1 MSGAPIGRRG
11 VSAAGQCRGRVGS
24 GVWAVAAL
32 LLAAQLLVPAASAGA
47 QSAGSD
53 VPPAAENL
61 RCIAEV
67 GRVAF
72 LWDAA
77 EWSGAE
83 SVSYDYE
90 LRLPD
95 GRTEGGNLR
104 GMTLVY
110 RPGQYR
116 LGGEATLS
124 ITVRYEPDS
133 YSDVFSERESL
144 TCYIGGVKLA
154 PASEQPPPEE
164 QESEPEEQESESE
177 QPEPVPVTVPVTVPE
192 QQQVLSSD
200 ASLSGL
206 AVYRATSKQP
216 DADDV
221 VPYAGSAY
229 VLRPAL
235 TAGVYDYRVRI
246 PDGASVPGPFYVT
259 AVVTAASDAKSV
271 TVTGRRSNEEAR
283 TPKSDVGSGEASGP
297 WQTFPGYGL
306 IEIEVTAQ
314 DGIAKQTYRVILER
328 GAVDDPRKVAV
339 AAGDESLT
347 LTWEP
352 FTGANAPTS
361 YVARWRKTGTQTWLN
376 SAWFQSFKTGY
387 GDDAPNATA
396 AEGQSV
402 QQPGQSA
409 PKGTYTITG
418 LDNGTAYD
426 VELRGIRGGHT
437 AYGVMNWLES
447 NWTKVSA
454 TPAAAPAPVL
464 SSDASLSALAV
475 YRATSKQPDA
485 DDVVPYAGSAYVLR
499 PALTAGVYEYRV
511 RIPDGAS
518 VPDPFYVTA
527 VMTASDA
534 KSITVTGRRSNEEAR
549 TPKSDVGSGEASGP
563 WQTFPGYGLIEIEV
577 TAQDGIAKQTYRVIL
592 ERGAVDDPRKVALAA
607 RDQSLT
613 LSWEPFTGAN
623 APSSYLARWRKTGT
637 QTWLNSAWFQSFKTG
652 YGDDAPNATAAEGQ
666 SVQQP
671 GQSAPKGTYT
681 ITGLD
686 NGTAYDVE
694 LRGIR
699 GGHTA
704 YSVINWLES
713 NWVKVSATPAAPA
726 VADPSGDLMMP
737 PCTPDPDAAPQAIA
751 ATIVFVMCDDGL
763 TVEHVVT
770 PDGITLVPEFSP
782 ERLNYLAVVDDDI
795 AQLGVTG
802 RFKIQNHADI
812 RFTPGLALAYV
823 AKESGLNA
831 RSSSAHSNGDAKFLH
846 YNMRWD
852 SARPPDFTPQT
863 KTYRLSPGVTPI
875 SLGSVMWV
883 TNWGCGLLGPA
894 GGRCTY
900 DQWGDKVRVSDYR
913 LQVVWKS
920 PGTATAVPQ
929 EPVLAKSVDYDT
941 DDDGLIE
948 ISNLAQLNAIR
959 WDADGDGYS
968 DHGGRLW
975 KGFPNALGGMG
986 CPASGC
992 LGYEL
997 VADLD
1002 FDTNGNGSADAGDDW
1017 WNSGHGWLPIGADT
1031 ADYNAVFEGN
1041 RHTISNL
1048 HIDSTADTQAQAR
1061 RFVVSALTPMP
1072 VGLFDR
1078 LGASGDIRNVGL
1090 ESADVSRT
1098 FACSHGSYYWEEQNV
1113 CREGYVGALVGV
1125 NHGRI
1130 SGSYATGSVSNALTG
1145 AQFLTEAYERDR
1157 VIVGG
1162 LVGRNEAT
1170 GVIAASYSRATVTG
1184 RVDPIESKP
1193 KAHIVGAR
1201 VGGLVGDNRGAILAS
1216 FAVGL
1221 TSYNGVID
1229 VAVGG
1234 LAGHSHGASA
1244 SVTASYAVGLAHGA
1258 TASMHGV
1265 VARGNGSVTDS
1276 YCDTTT
1282 FGRYCR
1288 GTNANRGAAKTTAE
1302 LQTPTAY
1309 SGIYADWNLDLDGD
1323 GTGDDPWDFGTASQY
1338 PVLKHAGLDPA
1349 TQRTQMAQTAP
1360 GTPLALE
1367 LALSTTLNNGVTAT
1381 WRLPRT
1387 GDLPTGYTVRV
1398 ATLDD
1403 QEVERTQA
1411 ESGQYTAGFEGLD
1424 SGETYRVGVQAVNGA
1439 GASDWAAATITL
1451 PEATVLAQMTLST
1464 GSIPFSPDKTSYK
1477 LSVAYEVSRLT
1488 VTPVAYNSQSAIT
1501 VAGETPATPVPLQVR
1516 DNLIE
1521 VVVTAPD
1528 GIATQTYTI
1537 KVTRRALG
1545 KPGPVRNLRVL
1556 RTQRGEIFAQ
1566 WDPPTTGGSPERYE
1580 YREHRDSLMYAN
1592 HGTRWSGSV
1601 RAVGALRTS
1610 GVFSPHPATLDY
1622 QYYEAEVRA
1631 VNSTGAGP
1639 WSKIDIIGWERTAL
1653 GGLDVAPGRIEFS
1666 PSKTSYSMRVGEDVD
1681 SVVVTPTPFLY
1692 MSAARVVGHEPGAQ
1706 IPLAKGHNEIQVVVS
1721 IYTGNSTTYTVNVAR
1736 GNDAPTVSS
1745 SLSDVAFVNERGTQE
1760 VSLAGLFDD
1769 AENDPLTITAA
1780 SSDTAVATVSVSSD
1794 FSTLTVKAK
1803 AAGTATIT
1811 VSADDGGGPAS
1822 TVFEVTVKSTPTSS
1836 APVGDIT
1843 DLEVG
1848 ETREISLSDRFSDVD
1863 GDTLTIRAEY
1873 RTSHDP
1879 VATVSLASDG
1889 SKLTFA
1895 GRSVGTMRITLTVA
1909 DPDGNQITEVFD
1921 VTVVVQRPQQQQT
1934 ATSPFSPLVAGYDA
1948 NSDGILDKYE
1958 YRVALR
1964 DFSARRITMAQIR
1977 EVRAAYYASRR

>member
-1 MSGAPIGRRG
+1 MSGVSIGRMG
-11 VSAAGQCRGRVGS
+11 VLAAGPCRGRVGS
-24 GVWAVAAL
+24 AVWAVSAL

-47 QSAGSD
+47 QTDAPD

-447 NWTKVSA
+447 NWTTVSA
-454 TPAAAPAPVL
+454 TPAP
-464 SSDASLSALAV
+464 
-475 YRATSKQPDA
+475 
-485 DDVVPYAGSAYVLR
+485 
-499 PALTAGVYEYRV
+499 
-511 RIPDGAS
+511 
-518 VPDPFYVTA
+518 
-527 VMTASDA
+527 
-534 KSITVTGRRSNEEAR
+534 
-549 TPKSDVGSGEASGP
+549 
-563 WQTFPGYGLIEIEV
+563 
-577 TAQDGIAKQTYRVIL
+577 
-592 ERGAVDDPRKVALAA
+592 
-607 RDQSLT
+607 
-613 LSWEPFTGAN
+613 
-623 APSSYLARWRKTGT
+623 
-637 QTWLNSAWFQSFKTG
+637 
-652 YGDDAPNATAAEGQ
+652 
-666 SVQQP
+666 
-671 GQSAPKGTYT
+671 
-681 ITGLD
+681 
-686 NGTAYDVE
+686 
-694 LRGIR
+694 
-699 GGHTA
+699 
-704 YSVINWLES
+704 
-713 NWVKVSATPAAPA
+713 PAA
-726 VADPSGDLMMP
+726 ADPSGDLMMA

-852 SARPPDFTPQT
+852 SAIPPDYTPQT

-875 SLGSVMWV
+875 SVGSVMWV
-883 TNWGCGLLGPA
+883 ANWGCGYFGPL
-894 GGRCTY
+894 GGRCTL

-920 PGTATAVPQ
+920 PGTATAAPQ
-929 EPVLAKSVDYDT
+929 EPVLAKTVDYDT

-948 ISNLAQLNAIR
+948 ISTLAQLDAIR
-959 WDADGDGYS
+959 WDANGDGYS

-992 LGYEL
+992 VGYEL
-997 VADLD
+997 AADLD

-1031 ADYNAVFEGN
+1031 RDYNAVFEGN

-1048 HIDSTADTQAQAR
+1048 HIDSTAETQAGAR
-1061 RFVVSALTPMP
+1061 RFVVSALTAMP

-1078 LGASGDIRNVGL
+1078 LGGSGEIRDVGL
-1090 ESADVSRT
+1090 ESADVSRS
-1098 FACSHGSYYWEEQNV
+1098 FDCSHGGYYWGQHNV
-1113 CREGYVGALVGV
+1113 CREGYVGALAGV
-1125 NHGRI
+1125 NRGRI
-1130 SGSYATGSVSNALTG
+1130 SGSYAAGTVSNTITSAGSLSNEY
-1145 AQFLTEAYERDR
+1145 QRDQ

-1162 LVGRNEAT
+1162 LVGRNEHS
-1170 GVIAASYSRATVTG
+1170 GVIAASYSRTTVTG
-1184 RVDPIESKP
+1184 HVDPVKSWP

-1221 TSYNGVID
+1221 TSFNGVID

-1234 LAGHSHGASA
+1234 LTGHSHGASA
-1244 SVTASYAVGLAHGA
+1244 SVTASYAVGLTHGA

-1265 VARGNGSVTDS
+1265 VPRGNGSVTDS

-1282 FGRYCR
+1282 FGRHCR
-1288 GTNANRGAAKTTAE
+1288 GDNVNRGAAKTTAE
-1302 LQTPTAY
+1302 LQAPTGY
-1309 SGIYADWNLDLDGD
+1309 SGIYAGWNLDLDGD
-1323 GTGDDPWDFGTASQY
+1323 GTGDDPWDFGTSAQY
-1338 PVLKHAGLDPA
+1338 PVLKHADLDPA
-1349 TQRTQMAQTAP
+1349 TQRAHIAQAAP
-1360 GTPLALE
+1360 GAPQALALR
-1367 LALSTTLNNGVTAT
+1367 TTLNNGISAT
-1381 WRLPRT
+1381 WQLPT
-1387 GDLPTGYTVRV
+1387 AGGLPTGYTVKV
-1398 ATLDD
+1398 ETLDD
-1403 QEVERTQA
+1403 EEAERTQT
-1411 ESGQYTAGFEGLD
+1411 ESSRYTVGYEGLD
-1424 SGETYRVGVQAVNGA
+1424 SGETYRVSVQAVNGA
-1439 GASDWAAATITL
+1439 GASDWTAATITL

-1464 GSIPFSPDKTSYK
+1464 GDIHFEAGKT
-1477 LSVAYEVSRLT
+1477 AYVLNVDNNVSRLT
-1488 VTPVAYNSQSAIT
+1488 VTPVAYNPQSAVT
-1501 VAGETPATPVPLQVR
+1501 VAGETPSTPVPLQVG

-1528 GIATQTYTI
+1528 GLATQTYTI
-1537 KVTRRALG
+1537 EVNRRASG
-1545 KPGPVRNLRVL
+1545 RPGPVRYLRVL
-1556 RTQRGEIFAQ
+1556 RSRQYGGVLAR
-1566 WDPPTTGGSPERYE
+1566 WDPPTTGGTPDRYE
-1580 YREHRDSLMYAN
+1580 FREYGLPGVYGWSLPSN
-1592 HGTRWSGSV
+1592 SGSV
-1601 RAVGALRTS
+1601 RAGRTLETRGFWS
-1610 GVFSPHPATLDY
+1610 QHPATLDNHNY
-1622 QYYEAEVRA
+1622 RFEVRA
-1631 VNSTGAGP
+1631 VNRDGAGP
-1639 WSKIDIIGWERTAL
+1639 WSKIGITGWEQTAL
-1653 GGLDVAPGRIEFS
+1653 GGLDVSPGRISFS
-1666 PSKTSYSMRVGEDVD
+1666 PSKTSYAMRVSTAVD
-1681 SVVVTPTPFLY
+1681 SVVVRATTYSGF
-1692 MSAARVVGHEPGAQ
+1692 ARAHVVGHELGAPV
-1706 IPLAKGHNEIQVVVS
+1706 PLTEGDNEIRVVVTFVS
-1721 IYTGNSTTYTVNVAR
+1721 GSTKTYTVKVVR
-1736 GNDAPTVSS
+1736 GNEAPTVSS
-1745 SLSDVAFVNERGTQE
+1745 SLSDVTFVKPSGTQE

-1769 AENDPLTITAA
+1769 PENDPLTIAA
-1780 SSDTAVATVSVSSD
+1780 TSSNGAVATVSVASD
-1794 FSTLTVKAK
+1794 SSTLTVNARS
-1803 AAGTATIT
+1803 AGTATIT
-1811 VSADDGGGPAS
+1811 VSADDGAGPTS
-1822 TVFEVTVKSTPTSS
+1822 TVFEVTVKSAPTRS
-1836 APVGDIT
+1836 APVGDIRR
-1843 DLEVG
+1843 LKAG
-1848 ETREISLSDRFSDVD
+1848 ETREVSLSNRFADAD
-1863 GDTLTIRAEY
+1863 GDTLTITAEY
-1873 RTSHDP
+1873 RTSNTP
-1879 VATVSLASDG
+1879 VASVSLASDG
-1889 SKLTFA
+1889 SKLTLV
-1895 GRSVGTMRITLTVA
+1895 GRSAGSMRITLTVS
-1909 DPDGNQITEVFD
+1909 DPDGNRVIDVFD
-1921 VTVVVQRPQQQQT
+1921 VFVVAPQPQVQEPTQDRPPEQQRSDPPDT
-1934 ATSPFSPLVAGYDA
+1934 DPPATDPDPSPFSPLVAGYDA

-1964 DFSARRITMAQIR
+1964 DFSARKITMAQIQ
-1977 EVRAAYYASRR
+1977 EIRAAYYASRR